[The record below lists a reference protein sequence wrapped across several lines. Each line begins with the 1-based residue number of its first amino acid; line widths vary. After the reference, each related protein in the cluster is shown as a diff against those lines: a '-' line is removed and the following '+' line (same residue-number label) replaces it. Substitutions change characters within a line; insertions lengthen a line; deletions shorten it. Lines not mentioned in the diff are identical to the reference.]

1 MELHV
6 DDMTVRLI
14 KTDTKSTEANDFRL
28 LVDYVDVLKEIYD
41 DTKLHEVSWN
51 GRNINICKVKLT

>member
-41 DTKLHEVSWN
+41 DTKLHEVS
-51 GRNINICKVKLT
+51 